1 MRASA
6 ATPPLA
12 FGARQPQMKPMDLSL
27 LRPNVG
33 IVLISRAGKVWLGS
47 RAKTPAPYNWQF
59 PQGGI
64 DAGEGD
70 LEAALRELQEE
81 TGVSSVRLLA
91 RTRDWIGY
99 EFPPEHQGSK
109 IGKGWR
115 GQKQIW
121 FAFAFEG
128 DDAEI
133 DLAAHGDIEFDDWR
147 WADFD
152 EALAG
157 VVEFKRDTYR
167 QVIQAFRPLV
177 DDLRDAAAS

>member
-1 MRASA
+1 
-6 ATPPLA
+6 
-12 FGARQPQMKPMDLSL
+12 MKPMDLTQ

-33 IVLISRAGKVWLGS
+33 IVLIARDGRVWLGRRS
-47 RAKTPAPYNWQF
+47 KSPPPDNWQF

-70 LEAALRELQEE
+70 FEAALRELKEE
-81 TGVSSVRLLA
+81 TGVSSVRLLG

-109 IGKGWR
+109 VGKGWR
-115 GQKQIW
+115 GQKQVW

-133 DLAAHGDIEFDDWR
+133 NMDGHGEAEFDAWR
-147 WADFD
+147 WADLD
-152 EALAG
+152 EALEFVIG
-157 VVEFKRDTYR
+157 FKREVYR
-167 QVIQAFRPLV
+167 QVIDLFGPLV
-177 DDLRDAAAS
+177 DRHRDGDA

>member
-1 MRASA
+1 MSRLAAGAARA
-6 ATPPLA
+6 
-12 FGARQPQMKPMDLSL
+12 QMKTMDLTL

-33 IVLISRAGKVWLGS
+33 IVLVGATGKVWLGR
-47 RAKTPAPYNWQF
+47 RARTPPPLNWQF

-70 LEAALRELQEE
+70 FDAALRELREE
-81 TGVSSVRLLA
+81 TGVRSVRLLG

-128 DDAEI
+128 EESEI
-133 DLAAHGDIEFDDWR
+133 DLGGNKDVEFDAWR
-147 WADFD
+147 WAELD
-152 EALAG
+152 EAVDLVIG
-157 VVEFKRDTYR
+157 FKREVYR
-167 QVIQAFRPLV
+167 HVAADFRPLV
-177 DDLRDAAAS
+177 DALRTVRAP

>member
-1 MRASA
+1 MGQL
-6 ATPPLA
+6 ATRVSNA
-12 FGARQPQMKPMDLSL
+12 QMKPMDLSQ

-33 IVLISRAGKVWLGS
+33 IILIARDGRVWLGR
-47 RAKTPAPYNWQF
+47 RAKTSPPDNWQF

-70 LEAALRELQEE
+70 FDAALRELAEE
-81 TGVSSVRLLA
+81 TGVSSVRLLG

-115 GQKQIW
+115 GQKQVW

-128 DDAEI
+128 KDSEI
-133 DLAAHGDIEFDDWR
+133 NLKASHEVEFDAWR
-147 WADFD
+147 WAELD
-152 EALAG
+152 EAIEHVIG
-157 VVEFKRDTYR
+157 FKRDAYR
-167 QVIQAFRPLV
+167 QVIDAFRPLV
-177 DDLRDAAAS
+177 DQVRDRAA

>member
-1 MRASA
+1 MR
-6 ATPPLA
+6 PLVL
-12 FGARQPQMKPMDLSL
+12 QPDRDQMRPMDLTQ

-33 IVLISRAGKVWLGS
+33 IVLVAPTGKVWLGR
-47 RAKTPAPYNWQF
+47 RARTPAPYNWQF

-70 LEAALRELQEE
+70 LEAALRELHEE

-99 EFPPEHQGSK
+99 EFPPEHHGSK

-121 FAFAFEG
+121 FAFGFTG
-128 DDAEI
+128 DEAEI

-147 WADFD
+147 WAELE
-152 EALAG
+152 EALDA
-157 VVEFKRDTYR
+157 VIAFKRETYR
-167 QVIQAFRPLV
+167 QVIDAFAPVV
-177 DDLRDAAAS
+177 DRVRERGF